1 MPAFLIE
8 GGKEMNKTV
17 WITGGSRGIGAA
29 TVREFAKCGYNV
41 AFTYQ
46 KSEDKANMLCNELA
60 NYPVIAIK
68 GDMANRMQVENSYK
82 QIKNKFGAID
92 TLVVNAGIAQQ
103 KMFCDITDD
112 DWNKMFNVNL
122 NSAFYTIQ
130 TVLPDMVHE
139 KQGSIV
145 TVSSV
150 WGITGASCESHYAAS
165 KAALIGLTKSL
176 ALELGLS
183 GIRVNSVAAGVID
196 TDMNSMHDEQTLNE
210 LANESALGRIGKT
223 EEIARLIRSLC
234 SEDTSFVTGQVI
246 AATGGFII

>member
-1 MPAFLIE
+1 MLAFLFE
-8 GGKEMNKTV
+8 GGKEMQKTV

-29 TVREFAKCGYNV
+29 TVEEFAKCGYNV

-46 KSEDKANMLCNELA
+46 KSDNKANELCEKLKK
-60 NYPVIAIK
+60 YPVIALK
-68 GDMANRMQVENSYK
+68 GDMADRLQVERCYK
-82 QIKNKFGAID
+82 EIKNTFGFVD
-92 TLVVNAGIAQQ
+92 SLVVNAGIAQQ
-103 KMFCDITDD
+103 KMFCDITDN
-112 DWNKMFNVNL
+112 DWNKMFAVNL

-130 TVLPDMVHE
+130 TVLPDMVH
-139 KQGSIV
+139 KKFGNIV

-183 GIRVNSVAAGVID
+183 GIRANSVAAGVID
-196 TDMNSMHDEQTLNE
+196 TDMNCMHDEQTLKH
-210 LANESALGRIGKT
+210 LAGESALGRIGKP

-234 SEDTSFVTGQVI
+234 SDDTSFVTGQVI
-246 AATGGFII
+246 AATGGFVI